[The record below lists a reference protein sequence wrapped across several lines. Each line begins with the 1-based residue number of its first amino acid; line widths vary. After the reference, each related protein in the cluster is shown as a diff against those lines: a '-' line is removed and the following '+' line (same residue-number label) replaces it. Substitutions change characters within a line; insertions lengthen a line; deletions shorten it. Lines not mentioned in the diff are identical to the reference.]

1 MLVEKNLNFES
12 CKTFSKTEESEIHV
26 LRKRDCIFDKKT
38 CLKSVIIKLHQII
51 QREQHQNIYLKDEK
65 EVSRNH
71 SSKHLRQ

>member
-38 CLKSVIIKLHQII
+38 CLIINFVDYKTPSDYSE
-51 QREQHQNIYLKDEK
+51 RAASEYLSE
-65 EVSRNH
+65 R
-71 SSKHLRQ
+71 

>member
-38 CLKSVIIKLHQII
+38 CLKSADYKTPSDYSE
-51 QREQHQNIYLKDEK
+51 RAASEYLSE
-65 EVSRNH
+65 R
-71 SSKHLRQ
+71 